1 MNILVDTHIAL
12 WAITDTSRLSEKSKE
27 LLTSK
32 ENAIYYSIA
41 SVWEVAIKH
50 QLHPDSMTISEEE
63 FEKLCKQAGFRKL
76 GIVSEHIY
84 AIKSLLYPDDAPRH
98 KDPFDRLLLA
108 QAIVEKMKF
117 MTADEKIPLYQQ
129 DFVIEN

>member
-12 WAITDTSRLSEKSKE
+12 WAITETGRLSEKSKE

-63 FEKLCKQAGFRKL
+63 FEKLGKQAGFRKL

-84 AIKSLLYPDDAPRH
+84 AIKSLVYPDDAPRH

-108 QAIVEKMKF
+108 QAIAEKMKF

-129 DFVIEN
+129 NCVIEN